1 MYAQALRDTAR
12 VLTADGKGLLAMDE
26 STPTCTRSLRRNRR
40 CIIGPC
46 ATGPRR
52 RGECHATMELNI
64 YNYFSCLSGEPI

>member
-46 ATGPRR
+46 ATGPRAA
-52 RGECHATMELNI
+52 ENVMPQWN
-64 YNYFSCLSGEPI
+64 